1 MNSNNQQQQ
10 QQHQLNNAFSSSS
23 SLSNFFA
30 HHQNLPQSNSVTSF
44 NSLKR
49 NENGT
54 SLGPLN
60 QNHSLK
66 LNQNMNFNNQQQ
78 HFQYHNNSDLN
89 YAYTPR
95 NPQNQPDH
103 NQVFSPSSSFAQ
115 NFNAHHSNQNN

>member
-10 QQHQLNNAFSSSS
+10 QQQLNNAFSSSS
-23 SLSNFFA
+23 SMPNFVA

-78 HFQYHNNSDLN
+78 HVQFHNNSD
-89 YAYTPR
+89 
-95 NPQNQPDH
+95 
-103 NQVFSPSSSFAQ
+103 
-115 NFNAHHSNQNN
+115 